1 MSPALLPEHPLDVSL
16 RTVSRNLSALRRF
29 WLRTLCM
36 VLAVHW
42 RRKVRV
48 FDVGG
53 LSLTTV
59 SARLI
64 AMERLA
70 ALVHWQLDGIK
81 RCALD
86 VGDKRRLVQAV
97 RLERRLVRQFVDERY
112 QRLACR
118 FLTGTLRDVDRG
130 VIEADGDVTGYDFE
144 LLAGPRSA

>member
-1 MSPALLPEHPLDVSL
+1 MLPEHPLDAAL
-16 RTVSRNLSALRRF
+16 RTVSRNLSAMRRF

-59 SARLI
+59 SARLLVL
-64 AMERLA
+64 ERLA
-70 ALVHWQLDGIK
+70 DLVAWQLEGVK

-86 VGDKRRLVQAV
+86 TGDKRRLVHAV
-97 RLERRLVRQFVDERY
+97 RLERRLVQDMVDGRY

-118 FLTGTLRDVDRG
+118 FLTGTLHDVGRG
-130 VIEADGDVTGYDFE
+130 LIEADGDVSGYDFE
-144 LLAGPRSA
+144 LCGA